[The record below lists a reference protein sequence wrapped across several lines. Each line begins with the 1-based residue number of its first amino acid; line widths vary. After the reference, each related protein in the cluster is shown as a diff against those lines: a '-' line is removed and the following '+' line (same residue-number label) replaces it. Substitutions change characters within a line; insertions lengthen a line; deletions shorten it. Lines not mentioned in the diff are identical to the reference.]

1 MKNKRIKRNKFVAA
15 VLVFVMMAL
24 TLAGC
29 RKSDGNSDNDT
40 KDGFVYVPEYIQID
54 FGLNSEN
61 MNVSDTAAVSDS
73 LYLVVSSWGEETGSE
88 YGLYKYN
95 FADGKTERLPL
106 DMGENDYLGRLTA
119 TPDGNL
125 AAIVNKSTYETDEN
139 GEITDYSSIME
150 LRKIAAT
157 DGSVISSQEIT
168 SLFNEEDPYIQ
179 QFAVDGKGNF
189 YFYGNDQNIYVTDS
203 NLQKICD
210 INIGDWINSMTVSK
224 EGDIYIST
232 WGETGLEVKKV
243 DLNSKGLGE
252 KLEGISAGYGNDNY
266 YTGVSKSILISGEE
280 VALYDVASATKEKL
294 FSWLD
299 VDVNSNYINNVGEL
313 SDGRLWAVYQDYEA
327 EGNQPEIMVLKKVKA
342 SEAVQK
348 EEITYGTVSLDWDMK
363 RLIINF
369 NKSNEKYRIVVK
381 EYGSEDYQA
390 GITQF
395 NADLTT
401 ANCPDLIDLSSLN
414 YSMYVSKGILED
426 LYPYMEKSGLKKSD
440 YVENVLTAYE
450 VDGKLYA
457 MMPEFYVSTIMAKQS
472 LVGDI
477 TGWTLSEM
485 LDFAEENN
493 PENLFSYGSRYSIF
507 YDCIYNN
514 IDEFIDWETGKC
526 SFDGEDFI
534 RTLEFAAK
542 YPDPEEINYNDEQ
555 EGTYARLKA
564 NKILLMDSSISSVQ
578 QFQMF
583 QGMFGEKI
591 AFVGYPNNERQGNLI
606 MPSGGCVGISSRAKN
621 KDGAWEFIQN
631 MISQEHQENLTND
644 WGFPIMKS
652 ALDKKFEEDM
662 TPEYYEDENGEQVET
677 TKTSWGYDDFNMDIY
692 AAKQEEIDA
701 VRGLLESANKIAG
714 NVDEQL
720 TSIIT
725 EEADPFFKGQ
735 KSAADVAN
743 IIQNRIQI
751 YVNEN
756 R

>member
-280 VALYDVASATKEKL
+280 VALYDVASAAKEKL